1 MRRRTIATSLILAG
15 LLGLAQIAIACPT
28 STHDCCQTGSLP
40 QCCERAP
47 VQGSVESHPCCV
59 SPAPVTASISPL
71 ARSRS
76 GASDVPGSPDPVLA
90 TAIALPPGLGGA
102 QIDLPNQA
110 ASTLVPDQSLT
121 YLRTARLRL

>member
-1 MRRRTIATSLILAG
+1 MRRRTISTSLILAG
-15 LLGLAQIAIACPT
+15 LLGLAQVAIACPT

-47 VQGSVESHPCCV
+47 VQGSESHPCCV
-59 SPAPVTASISPL
+59 SPAPVTASISPI

-76 GASDVPGSPDPVLA
+76 GAPVVPGSPDPVFA
-90 TAIALPPGLGGA
+90 IAIALPPGPGGA
-102 QIDLPNQA
+102 QIDLPNHA
-110 ASTLVPDQSLT
+110 ASALVVDQSLT